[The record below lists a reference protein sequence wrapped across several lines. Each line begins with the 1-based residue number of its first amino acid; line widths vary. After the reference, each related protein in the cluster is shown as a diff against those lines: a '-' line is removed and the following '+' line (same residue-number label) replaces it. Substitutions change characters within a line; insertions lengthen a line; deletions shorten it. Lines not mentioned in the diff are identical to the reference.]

1 MEANQFYPVYG
12 PTKAGIHRFCV
23 ALRQQLLHVPDNQV
37 SVIEIVPPHVD
48 TALDAGFRERINE
61 MMGDHRVVPMPLE
74 EYLDVTMGQLGGKNA
89 SRLKEVAPPGSAEM
103 RVQTWRGSFGKVL
116 EGMGIDA

>member
-1 MEANQFYPVYG
+1 
-12 PTKAGIHRFCV
+12 
-23 ALRQQLLHVPDNQV
+23 
-37 SVIEIVPPHVD
+37 
-48 TALDAGFRERINE
+48 
-61 MMGDHRVVPMPLE
+61 MGDHRVVPMPLE

-89 SRLKEVAPPGSAEM
+89 SGLKEVAPPGSAEM